1 MNTVVGGPRYAIYFV
16 PAPDSAIYRFGAA
29 ALGYDCY
36 ADGDVPHWP
45 DVILSHTQWAELTRE
60 PRTYGFHAT
69 LKPPFRLRPDYVEA
83 DLLQAFHAFA
93 AEAPSAPTIVPAVD
107 LLEGFVA
114 VVPQSPSVELD
125 VRAGS
130 CVQAF
135 DHFRAPM
142 GAEERARRSRANLS
156 DRQIANLDRWG
167 YPYVFEDFR
176 FHMTL
181 TGRVEPSHRP
191 AILSYLQKRFCE
203 CCDKRPLPIDCLALL
218 RQSSPNGRF
227 RVIAHSR
234 QVTS

>member
-1 MNTVVGGPRYAIYFV
+1 LNTVFSGPRYAIYFV
-16 PAPDSAIYRFGAA
+16 PPPDSSIYRFGAS

-36 ADGDVPHWP
+36 TDGDVPHWP
-45 DVILSHTQWAELTRE
+45 DIILSHSQWAALTRE

-69 LKPPFRLRPDYVEA
+69 LKPPFRLRPDYEEA

-93 AEAPSAPTIVPAVD
+93 VEAPRTPTIMPAVG

-114 VVPQSPSVELD
+114 VVPQSRSVELD
-125 VRAGS
+125 AVAAA

-135 DHFRAPM
+135 DRFRAPM

-156 DRQIANLDRWG
+156 DRQIANLDCWG
-167 YPYVFEDFR
+167 YPYVLEDFR

-181 TGRVEPSHRP
+181 TGRVEPGHRP
-191 AILSYLQKRFCE
+191 AVLSYLQKRFCE
-203 CCDKRPLPIDCLALL
+203 CYDKSPLPVDSLALL
-218 RQSSPNGRF
+218 RQSSPNAHF

-234 QVTS
+234 QVPS

>member
-1 MNTVVGGPRYAIYFV
+1 LNAVVSGPRYAIYFV
-16 PAPDSAIYRFGAA
+16 PAADSSIYRFGAST
-29 ALGYDCY
+29 LGYDCY
-36 ADGDVPHWP
+36 ADRDVPHWP
-45 DVILSHTQWAELTRE
+45 DIILSPSQWAELTRE

-69 LKPPFRLRPDYVEA
+69 LKPPFRLRPDRVEA

-93 AEAPSAPTIVPAVD
+93 AEAPRAPTIMPAVD
-107 LLEGFVA
+107 VLEGFVA
-114 VVPQSPSVELD
+114 VVPQSRSVELD
-125 VRAGS
+125 ALAGAS
-130 CVQAF
+130 VQAF

-156 DRQIANLDRWG
+156 DRQVANLDRWG

-181 TGRVEPSHRP
+181 TGRVEPRDRP
-191 AILSYLQKRFCE
+191 AILSYLQKRFGE
-203 CCDKRPLPIDCLALL
+203 YYDKSPLPIDCLALL
-218 RQSSPNGRF
+218 RQSSPNARF

>member
-29 ALGYDCY
+29 TLGYDCY

-45 DVILSHTQWAELTRE
+45 DIILSHSQWAELTRE

-83 DLLQAFHAFA
+83 DLLHAFHAFA

-114 VVPQSPSVELD
+114 VIPQSPSVELD

-142 GAEERARRSRANLS
+142 GAEERAQRSLANLS
-156 DRQIANLDRWG
+156 NRQIANLDRWG

-218 RQSSPNGRF
+218 RQSSPNARF

-234 QVTS
+234 QVKV